1 MAAVKSAPMK
11 LSSAMKSSLVR
22 LPGSFEDPKPLGI
35 NAKTAQALTDR
46 GLCSINKKGQV
57 KSTAKGRKVATT
69 AL

>member
-11 LSSAMKSSLVR
+11 LSSAMKQSIVR
-22 LPGSFEDPKPLGI
+22 LPATFEDPKPLGI
-35 NAKTAQALTDR
+35 NAKSAQALADR